1 MDDFLEALEKALQ
14 TPIARLN
21 FRYVKF
27 PKLKTGPLDD
37 RIAALRHGMSIMEPL
52 SHPIRECRI
61 LPDADEIRDAIA
73 DLEALAADL
82 ENEAPEYHCLRSLAM
97 ELVAEGH
104 RQLGDISGCIT
115 ALREAEKL
123 AASAVPDWV
132 TERCFILL
140 HLAEALAENGAR
152 TESTAVALKAA
163 DLAAGANGRER
174 RYACYTLGKLSD
186 ILAKNDALAESLTT
200 AAKAVEIAESIHGTI
215 EDAKSLRLP
224 DALLQLGEVHH
235 LRGNFAAAVAALL
248 RAKSLWEEGPAMRMN
263 EKVGVVLHKLASIRE
278 ATGDLA
284 GSIAFRREAVD
295 FWRRYRDRV
304 GYLNNPRAC
313 GELALALGNLGLALT
328 QDHQWREGGAA
339 LEDALALSTA
349 LGKGE
354 SGEARDYADAFDT
367 CRRALRE

>member
-1 MDDFLEALEKALQ
+1 MDDFLEAMEKALQ

-37 RIAALRHGMSIMEPL
+37 RIATLRHGMSIVEPL

-61 LPDADEIRDAIA
+61 LADTDEIREAIA
-73 DLEALAADL
+73 SLEGLAADL
-82 ENEAPEYHCLRSLAM
+82 ENEAPEYHCLCSLAM
-97 ELVAEGH
+97 ELVAEGR
-104 RQLGDISGCIT
+104 RQLGDVSGCIA

-152 TESTAVALKAA
+152 AESTAVALKAA
-163 DLAAGANGRER
+163 DLATGTSARER
-174 RYACYTLGKLSD
+174 SYACYSLWKLSD
-186 ILAKNDALAESLTT
+186 ILAKNGALDESLTT

-215 EDAKSLRLP
+215 EDAKSPRLP
-224 DALLQLGEVHH
+224 DALLQLGEVHL
-235 LRGNFAAAVAALL
+235 LRGDFAAAEAALL
-248 RAKSLWEEGPAMRMN
+248 RARSIWEEGPPMRMN
-263 EKVGVVLHKLASIRE
+263 EKVGVALHKLARIRE
-278 ATGDLA
+278 ATGDMT
-284 GSIAFRREAVD
+284 GSIAFRREAVA

-304 GYLNNPRAC
+304 GYVNNPRAC
-313 GELALALGNLGLALT
+313 GELALALGNLGMALT
-328 QDHQWREGGAA
+328 QDHQWREAGAA

-354 SGEARDYADAFDT
+354 SGEARDYAAALDT
-367 CRRALRE
+367 CRLALRA